1 MARRL
6 FPQHPGMRGEVNDD
20 LYRTPAQ
27 ARSRATMDRFLDA
40 TAELLEHRPFEE
52 ISVQDIVRRAGRSVG
67 SFYGRF
73 RDKDGVLLALAERVH
88 GRRIALARE
97 MFAPSRW
104 EGRSTAELL
113 RTIGVV
119 AAELFSEPKNLNVAL
134 LGRAVSPGPFRDL
147 LIECLSE
154 FVALWSEVILSR
166 KRDLPFDDPEA
177 EVRRAIMILLA
188 LSLDAVLLGSWQFWV
203 GRWSSEETLAT
214 PEALLGRL
222 LCLDSGR

>member
-1 MARRL
+1 
-6 FPQHPGMRGEVNDD
+6 
-20 LYRTPAQ
+20 
-27 ARSRATMDRFLDA
+27 MDRFLDA
-40 TAELLEHRPFEE
+40 TAELLEDRPFEE

-88 GRRIALARE
+88 RRRLALARE
-97 MFAPSRW
+97 MFATSRW

-119 AAELFSEPKNLNVAL
+119 ASELFSEPKNLNLAL
-134 LGRAVSPGPFRDL
+134 LGRAVSPGPFREL
-147 LIECLSE
+147 LVECLSE

-166 KRDLPFDDPEA
+166 SKDLPFDEPEA
-177 EVRRAIMILLA
+177 EVRWAVTILLA
-188 LSLDAVLLGSWQFWV
+188 LSLDAVLLGSWQFCV
-203 GRWSSEETLAT
+203 SDASSSGERHAA

-222 LCLDSGR
+222 LCLDCRD